1 MTAAIKIAIV
11 EDNIDNIGTFEYAIS
26 QLTTR
31 VELVGVAKD
40 ETEAYAL
47 LTDRKTDL
55 VFLDIQ
61 LRTTTIF
68 SVLERIY
75 AEGLTLPELVFLT
88 AHGSFENAVK
98 AIQFACLDFVTK
110 PFNPDDIEQSLQRYL
125 AKKQYTQPSP
135 QAEIGLLLQLLK
147 TDMHTPKSIAI
158 QLSRGIIEM
167 VELPQVVFIEAD
179 ENISKVHMAE
189 GKTLLSHKNF
199 GHYLALLSDNIDFIQ
214 ISKSYLVNVTQM
226 KQYNH
231 QDRSLKLKTG
241 QNLIVSHRFSR
252 ELHKFLLSN
261 QKQLV
266 TAGKFDFIKNIFKS
280 GPK

>member
-75 AEGLTLPELVFLT
+75 AEGLTLPELV
-88 AHGSFENAVK
+88 
-98 AIQFACLDFVTK
+98 
-110 PFNPDDIEQSLQRYL
+110 
-125 AKKQYTQPSP
+125 
-135 QAEIGLLLQLLK
+135 
-147 TDMHTPKSIAI
+147 
-158 QLSRGIIEM
+158 
-167 VELPQVVFIEAD
+167 
-179 ENISKVHMAE
+179 
-189 GKTLLSHKNF
+189 
-199 GHYLALLSDNIDFIQ
+199 
-214 ISKSYLVNVTQM
+214 
-226 KQYNH
+226 
-231 QDRSLKLKTG
+231 
-241 QNLIVSHRFSR
+241 
-252 ELHKFLLSN
+252 
-261 QKQLV
+261 
-266 TAGKFDFIKNIFKS
+266 
-280 GPK
+280 

>member
-47 LTDRKTDL
+47 LGRSQDGPGISGYPATHYYHFQCTGKNL
-55 VFLDIQ
+55 CG
-61 LRTTTIF
+61 
-68 SVLERIY
+68 
-75 AEGLTLPELVFLT
+75 GLTLPELVFLT

-125 AKKQYTQPSP
+125 AKSNTQPSP

-167 VELPQVVFIEAD
+167 VELLQVVFIEAD
-179 ENISKVHMAE
+179 ENISIVHMAE
-189 GKTLLSHKNF
+189 GKTLLSHKT
-199 GHYLALLSDNIDFIQ
+199 
-214 ISKSYLVNVTQM
+214 LVITWPCFQ
-226 KQYNH
+226 
-231 QDRSLKLKTG
+231 T
-241 QNLIVSHRFSR
+241 I
-252 ELHKFLLSN
+252 
-261 QKQLV
+261 
-266 TAGKFDFIKNIFKS
+266 
-280 GPK
+280 